1 MTSSTTFSPIERRD
15 DFIPAIVGG
24 DLGAYA
30 VGREFYEAFGVRSYC
45 IAPAPISAISR
56 SAIFDVVPLRKMD
69 AEHIRE
75 TICDLARTAG
85 GKRLF
90 VTSNMDMHVENI
102 ARIRDSLPQG
112 VVVLAAPLDAIHAV
126 DTKESFARLAAE
138 HGVRLP
144 KTVSVSLAGDAPV
157 EPWPDAFPVIV
168 KASSS
173 VEYVPARRKGFDKVY
188 LLQSQ
193 SEVDDLFRRLRE
205 VGFSG
210 TMLMQQPVFGDD
222 TFKRSL
228 TVYIDRRGELVLDTG
243 AQVLLE
249 DHKPDMIGNPVTMV
263 TRDLSAFSR
272 GTVELLRSVGWHGP
286 ANFDLKVDE
295 RTGELFVF
303 ECNPRLGRNSYY
315 VSASAVNPMWLGV
328 KDLLDEEDLP
338 LFTHRETALYSVVP
352 LRLALRYLSGDL
364 ASEARSLIRA
374 GRAVNPTKAPFEH
387 DLRRNLTEAAIGLN
401 YYRKFAKYYPRINAT
416 GI

>member
-1 MTSSTTFSPIERRD
+1 MPSSTTFSPIERRD
-15 DFIPAIVGG
+15 DFIPVIVGG

-56 SAIFDVVPLRKMD
+56 STIFDVVPLRKMD

-144 KTVSVSLAGDAPV
+144 KTVNVSLAGDAPI

-173 VEYVPARRKGFDKVY
+173 V
-188 LLQSQ
+188 
-193 SEVDDLFRRLRE
+193 
-205 VGFSG
+205 
-210 TMLMQQPVFGDD
+210 
-222 TFKRSL
+222 
-228 TVYIDRRGELVLDTG
+228 
-243 AQVLLE
+243 
-249 DHKPDMIGNPVTMV
+249 
-263 TRDLSAFSR
+263 
-272 GTVELLRSVGWHGP
+272 
-286 ANFDLKVDE
+286 
-295 RTGELFVF
+295 
-303 ECNPRLGRNSYY
+303 
-315 VSASAVNPMWLGV
+315 
-328 KDLLDEEDLP
+328 
-338 LFTHRETALYSVVP
+338 
-352 LRLALRYLSGDL
+352 
-364 ASEARSLIRA
+364 
-374 GRAVNPTKAPFEH
+374 
-387 DLRRNLTEAAIGLN
+387 
-401 YYRKFAKYYPRINAT
+401 
-416 GI
+416 

>member
-1 MTSSTTFSPIERRD
+1 MPSSITFSPIERRD
-15 DFIPAIVGG
+15 DFIPVIVGG

-144 KTVSVSLAGDAPV
+144 KTVNVSLAGDAMAMDFTLGDA
-157 EPWPDAFPVIV
+157 EPADESI
-168 KASSS
+168 
-173 VEYVPARRKGFDKVY
+173 
-188 LLQSQ
+188 
-193 SEVDDLFRRLRE
+193 
-205 VGFSG
+205 
-210 TMLMQQPVFGDD
+210 
-222 TFKRSL
+222 
-228 TVYIDRRGELVLDTG
+228 ELVE
-243 AQVLLE
+243 VLL
-249 DHKPDMIGNPVTMV
+249 
-263 TRDLSAFSR
+263 
-272 GTVELLRSVGWHGP
+272 
-286 ANFDLKVDE
+286 
-295 RTGELFVF
+295 
-303 ECNPRLGRNSYY
+303 
-315 VSASAVNPMWLGV
+315 SAVCDVFSVSEDGRVLHLV
-328 KDLLDEEDLP
+328 K
-338 LFTHRETALYSVVP
+338 
-352 LRLALRYLSGDL
+352 
-364 ASEARSLIRA
+364 RA
-374 GRAVNPTKAPFEH
+374 GDAHV
-387 DLRRNLTEAAIGLN
+387 D
-401 YYRKFAKYYPRINAT
+401 
-416 GI
+416 